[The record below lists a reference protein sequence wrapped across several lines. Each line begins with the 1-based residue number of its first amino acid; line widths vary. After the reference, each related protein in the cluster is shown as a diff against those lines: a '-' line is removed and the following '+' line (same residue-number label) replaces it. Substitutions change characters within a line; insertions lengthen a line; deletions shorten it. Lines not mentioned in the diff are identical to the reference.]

1 MENLPFKIEIL
12 PGSPAYEQVIGAVHR
27 AIASGLISEGDSFPS
42 VRVLSKAAQIN
53 PNTAHK
59 VVQALVQEGT
69 LEVLPGRGTR
79 IAPPQKRSAA
89 ERHAMLEQSMQN
101 LIIEAKRV
109 GFSKNELKKAIQAT
123 WETLIESKKSNEE

>member
-1 MENLPFKIEIL
+1 MDKLPFKIEIV
-12 PGSPAYEQVIGAVHR
+12 PGSPAYEQVIAAVHR
-27 AIASGLISEGDSFPS
+27 AIASGLISEGDSFLS
-42 VRVLSKAAQIN
+42 VRALSKAAQIN

-79 IAPPQKRSAA
+79 IAQPQRRGAA
-89 ERHAMLEQSMQN
+89 ERHTIIEKSLES

-109 GFSKNELKKAIQAT
+109 GFSKTELKDAIQAT
-123 WETLIESKKSNEE
+123 WEKLIESKNTHEK

>member
-1 MENLPFKIEIL
+1 MDGLPFRIEIV

-27 AIASGLISEGDSFPS
+27 AIASGLLSESDAFPS
-42 VRVLSKAAQIN
+42 VRALSKAAQIN

-59 VVQALVQEGT
+59 VVQALVQDGT

-89 ERHAMLEQSMQN
+89 ERRAMIEQSLQS

-109 GFSKNELKKAIQAT
+109 GFSKTELQAAMKST
-123 WETLIESKKSNEE
+123 WETLIESKKSDE

>member
-1 MENLPFKIEIL
+1 MDNLPFRIEIV

-27 AIASGLISEGDSFPS
+27 AIASGLLSEGDSFPS

-59 VVQALVQEGT
+59 VVQALVQDGT

-89 ERHAMLEQSMQN
+89 ERRAMIEQSLQS

-109 GFSKNELKKAIQAT
+109 GFSKTELQAAIKST
-123 WETLIESKKSNEE
+123 WETLIESKKSDE

>member
-1 MENLPFKIEIL
+1 MDGLPFRIEIV

-27 AIASGLISEGDSFPS
+27 AIASGLLSESDAFPS
-42 VRVLSKAAQIN
+42 VRALSKAAQIN

-59 VVQALVQEGT
+59 VVQALVQDGT

-89 ERHAMLEQSMQN
+89 ERRAMIEQSLQS

-109 GFSKNELKKAIQAT
+109 GFSKTELQAAMKST
-123 WETLIESKKSNEE
+123 WETLIEPKKSDE